1 MTHWNYRLMKHE
13 NDKGEIFYGVH
24 EVYYDETGDIE
35 GWSEESVIPMGD
47 SKDELKKTLE
57 NLMVSLEKEVLD
69 YDMD

>member
-1 MTHWNYRLMKHE
+1 MKHE